1 MLQNFFQK
9 LSEKEKKLFY
19 AALIII
25 VLSLFD
31 LLFLRPVLSNLQ
43 SVEEDIHD
51 KINSINKDMRFLA
64 YQDKIKK
71 EQVAYRH
78 FNSGEKKTE
87 EEVIAGFLKTV
98 ETIASESNIVLSKL
112 SPSEVVQKKGY
123 MQYHANLEAS
133 GPLQNVVTFMHKIDS
148 TEDLLRIMKYSLV
161 GKKGS
166 PDDVAATMKISKLI
180 LDADTDDASA
190 FDSGEDEKPEDMA
203 DNRIGDPANPNKQN
217 EANSE
222 TPEPK
227 TDENGKEKDQSKEG
241 DTAAGDAGQKQ
252 KEGGASDEKGKQEGT
267 APAGAAKTKEAPA
280 GQEQKQGA
288 KGEQGKPD
296 DGKKNK
302 GLDLGGDGKKVDTG
316 KETIGSLW
324 EQWFGK
330 KKKKEE
336 KPPEVTQKKKS
347 NEKPEDE
354 KPNLWERLLSP
365 DVKKKDK

>member
-1 MLQNFFQK
+1 MIQNFFQK
-9 LSEKEKKLFY
+9 LADKEKKLFC
-19 AALIII
+19 AAMLII

-31 LLFLRPVLSNLQ
+31 LLFLRPVLSNLET
-43 SVEEDIHD
+43 VEEDIHD
-51 KINSINKDMRFLA
+51 KVNSINKDMRFLA
-64 YQDKIKK
+64 YQAKIKK
-71 EQVAYRH
+71 EQATYRH
-78 FNSGEKKTE
+78 FNSEEEKTE
-87 EEVIAGFLKTV
+87 EEVIADFLKSV

-123 MQYHANLEAS
+123 TQYHANLEAA
-133 GPLQNVVTFMHKIDS
+133 GPLQNVITFMHKIDS
-148 TEDLLRIMKYSLV
+148 TEDLLRIMKYSLI

-166 PDDVAATMKISKLI
+166 PEDVAATMKISKLI
-180 LDADTDDASA
+180 LDVDADDASA
-190 FDSGEDEKPEDMA
+190 FDTGEDEKFEDA
-203 DNRIGDPANPNKQN
+203 QGNQIGDPANPNQQN
-217 EANSE
+217 EENSAA
-222 TPEPK
+222 PEISK
-227 TDENGKEKDQSKEG
+227 TQTDENGKEKDQSKEG
-241 DTAAGDAGQKQ
+241 DTVAGDAGQKQ
-252 KEGGASDEKGKQEGT
+252 KEGDASDEKKGSEA
-267 APAGAAKTKEAPA
+267 APAGK
-280 GQEQKQGA
+280 GQEQKPGA

-296 DGKKNK
+296 DGKKGK

-365 DVKKKDK
+365 DAKKKDK